1 MSSYAFLMDLA
12 LILLSTKVLGL
23 LTKRIHM
30 PQVVGALVA
39 GLVLGPAML
48 NIIHETD
55 FIKQLSEVGVI
66 VLMFCAGLETDI
78 DELKRSGKASFIIAL
93 MGVIIP
99 LIGGFLVAFAFNR
112 PGMIESDVSTSIFL
126 QNVFIGVILTATSVS
141 ISVETLKEMGKLN
154 TKAGNAIL
162 GAAIIDDILGIIAL
176 TLITSMADTSV
187 KIGVVLLKILGFLV
201 MVAVAGLLVHRLYKQ
216 WVERYKGN
224 MRRFVIAAF
233 VICLLM
239 AYCSEVFF
247 GVADITGAF
256 FAGLI
261 ITKTTKTSYVAKRF
275 DTLSYILLSPVFF
288 ASIGLKVDL
297 PNMTSAVI
305 WFSVALVV
313 VAILTKIL
321 GCGLGAKMC
330 HFKNKDCVRVGVGMI
345 SRGEVALIVASKGN
359 SIGLMSQSLLGPVV
373 IVVVL
378 TTIVAPV
385 FLKIAF
391 TSRKKGGSAESE
403 VPYESELISSY
414 NEQESWASAASQ
426 GDKSNQK

>member
-12 LILLSTKVLGL
+12 LILLSTKVFGL

-288 ASIGLKVDL
+288 ASIGLQVDL

-414 NEQESWASAASQ
+414 NEQESWAPTASQ